1 MFTFQVIRLT
11 SVVVYMKWFRSKW
24 KRRGQEAAAP
34 RPVSPALVWWP
45 GGSPSLGS
53 FLSLLQAAGTT
64 GEGMGGRA
72 TITLRPSSELAMVV
86 VEGLERG
93 PQSPLCLEAIEMCC
107 NPWWHL
113 VLSCTRP

>member
-1 MFTFQVIRLT
+1 MVQKQAEKMGAGGCGPHVLPT
-11 SVVVYMKWFRSKW
+11 
-24 KRRGQEAAAP
+24 
-34 RPVSPALVWWP
+34 PALVWWP

-53 FLSLLQAAGTT
+53 FLSLLQATGTS
-64 GEGMGGRA
+64 GERVGGRA
-72 TITLRPSSELAMVV
+72 TILHPSSELAVVV